1 MEKYHKTDI
10 APVEQENER
19 DETYRAVNPQID
31 CARTGGNYH
40 IVMRQWSYTQFFNDK
55 IEALDLPTNVRK
67 DAVLMCSFV
76 VGSDSAFFKNLSPQE
91 QKDFF
96 VECTRF
102 FAERYSEG
110 NIISAV
116 VHMDETTPHLHL
128 NLIPIADGRLCAKT
142 LFDRKELQSLQ
153 TNLYEAVGMK
163 WNLQRGKEGSQAKH
177 LSTAEYKTKKIVEQ
191 ARGEAS
197 GILAEADQKA
207 ERKVQIARLHA
218 DGIVSQAERTEIYLD
233 YRPQAM
239 PPFFDQLRAVMAE
252 KGATRYA
259 LVKALPIYDSY
270 FTNWKHGKSP
280 NLLTLILLADYL
292 DVTVDHLVGRDR

>member
-19 DETYRAVNPQID
+19 DETYRASNPQID
-31 CARTGGNYH
+31 CSRTNGNYH
-40 IVMRQWSYTQFFNDK
+40 IIKRQRSYTQFINDK
-55 IEALDLPTNVRK
+55 IEALYLPTKVRK

-76 VGSDSAFFKNLSPQE
+76 VGSDREFFKSLSVREQE
-91 QKDFF
+91 KFF
-96 VECTRF
+96 ADCTRF
-102 FAERYSEG
+102 FADRYSEG

-128 NLIPIADGRLCAKT
+128 NLIPIADGRLCAKQ
-142 LFDRKELQSLQ
+142 LFDRKALQELQTDFYSV
-153 TNLYEAVGMK
+153 VGKK
-163 WNLQRGKEGSQAKH
+163 WNLQRGKEGSQEKH
-177 LSTAEYKTKKIVEQ
+177 LSTAEYKAKKIVEQ

-218 DGIVSQAERTEIYLD
+218 DGIASQAERTEIYLD